1 MAARLASSLR
11 RNGIA
16 AALYA
21 ALFLASL
28 YPQSLRPWDTV
39 AYIGDSLDTVYFMA
53 WNAHQV
59 VRDPLHLFDAN
70 ILHPHREAMT
80 LAGHRI
86 LPGLLAAPVIGLTGN
101 PILAYNVVL
110 AVAYL
115 LAAMAGRRLAGIFG
129 IDPLG
134 AWTAGAL
141 YAFNTYQVNEAP
153 RADLLFHGFTAL
165 ALGELMIFLKTGELR
180 RAWRSAGLMLLQGL
194 ASTYLLLYGALL
206 LVLVTAGALL
216 ARPRSIGPRLAGLVP
231 PALAAAVLFLP
242 FVLPHL
248 RSSQTYGFARDA
260 PEGVDLKHYVS
271 TLPTNLVYGEIG
283 ARVRPQQKGPHFV
296 GFVSLGL
303 ALLAV
308 LAHRRMSA
316 PAGALVSPRTWVPA
330 AAALAALLVA
340 LSLGR
345 QAMVWGHD
353 LGPGPYRLLHLAVPG
368 FQYIRIPERLGLLAM
383 LFVALLVGQ
392 ALTFLRASGPRVAAT
407 AAVLAVAVPLEHLSP
422 LPLTERIPVWG
433 DVPAVYRW
441 LARDTA
447 RAVAEVPIHGEGLI
461 RKETLEEYF
470 STYHFKPIIHGYVSY
485 PPLLSVVLRRAA
497 AEFPSESSLQALQ
510 RVGVDTVIVHHGR
523 PGAQGLE
530 EAVARE
536 RAAGRLASVARFSG
550 PSARAYQGTAD
561 EVLRLVPAPREPAA
575 PLPGGRRA
583 REGAWRFAAK
593 AGDPQ
598 AAGDGDMSTA
608 WTVPGE
614 LRGDEMLEVVFDR
627 RLKLAGV
634 ALPLRRESAI
644 PTVVRIEGLGDDGQ
658 WGRLARLDGPH
669 VLQLVDQ
676 LLVHPGQAT
685 LGFDLTGR
693 EAMGVRLLM
702 AEGARGFDGWVIP
715 ELEVR
720 VP

>member
-1 MAARLASSLR
+1 VAAL
-11 RNGIA
+11 
-16 AALYA
+16 LYA

-53 WNAHQV
+53 WNGHQI

-70 ILHPHREAMT
+70 VLYPHPAAMT

-86 LPGLLAAPVIGLTGN
+86 LPGILAAPLIAVTGN

-110 AVAYL
+110 ALAYL
-115 LAAMAGRRLAGIFG
+115 LAALAGRRLAALLG
-129 IDPLG
+129 IDPIG

-165 ALGELMIFLKTGELR
+165 ALGELMIFLETGQLR
-180 RAWRSAGLMLLQGL
+180 RTWHAAGLMLLQGL
-194 ASTYLLLYGALL
+194 ASTYLLLYGALVL
-206 LVLVTAGALL
+206 TLVTAGALL
-216 ARPRSIGPRLAGLVP
+216 ARPRLFAPRVARML
-231 PALAAAVLFLP
+231 PAAAAAAVLFLP
-242 FVLPHL
+242 VVIPHL
-248 RSSQTYGFARDA
+248 RSARTYGFARDA

-271 TLPTNLVYGEIG
+271 TLPTNLLYGEIFG
-283 ARVRPQQKGPHFV
+283 PVRPQQKGPHFV
-296 GFVSLGL
+296 GFLSLAL

-308 LAHRRMSA
+308 LTHRRMA
-316 PAGALVSPRTWVPA
+316 GVPGALAPPRTWVPA

-345 QAMVWGHD
+345 EAVVFGRD
-353 LGPGPYRLLHLAVPG
+353 LGPGPYRLLHLAPG

-383 LFVALLVGQ
+383 LFLALLVGQ
-392 ALTFLRASGPRVAAT
+392 ALTFLRAAAPPVAVAA
-407 AAVLAVAVPLEHLSP
+407 LALAVPLEHLSP
-422 LPLTERIPVWG
+422 LPLTERIPVW
-433 DVPAVYRW
+433 DEVPAVYRW
-441 LARDTA
+441 LARDGA

-485 PPLLSVVLRRAA
+485 PPLLSVLLRRAA
-497 AEFPSESSLQALQ
+497 AEFPSESSVQSLQ
-510 RVGVDTVIVHHGR
+510 RVGVDTVVVHHGR
-523 PGAQGLE
+523 GRARGLE
-530 EAVARE
+530 DDVAAAVAT
-536 RAAGRLASVARFSG
+536 GRLVSVARFSG
-550 PSARAYQGTAD
+550 PSAHAYEGTAD
-561 EVLRLVPAPREPAA
+561 EVVRIVPVPREEAA
-575 PLPGGRRA
+575 PLPGGVRVMDPGWRYSATAGEA
-583 REGAWRFAAK
+583 R
-593 AGDPQ
+593 

-614 LRGDEMLEVVFDR
+614 LRGDEVLEVAFGR

-634 ALPLRRESAI
+634 VLPLRRDSAF
-644 PTVVRIEGLGDDGQ
+644 PTVLRIEGLGGDGQ

-676 LLVHPGQAT
+676 LLVHPGGAS
-685 LGFDLTGR
+685 LGFDLRDR

-702 AEGARGFDGWVIP
+702 ADGARGFDGWVIP

>member
-1 MAARLASSLR
+1 MASRLDATLARHR
-11 RNGIA
+11 VA
-16 AALYA
+16 AGLYVV
-21 ALFLASL
+21 LFVASL

-53 WNAHQV
+53 WNAHQA

-70 ILHPHREAMT
+70 ILYPHRAAMT

-86 LPGLLAAPVIGLTGN
+86 LPGILAMPVIALTGN

-110 AVAYL
+110 ALAYL
-115 LAAMAGRRLAGIFG
+115 LAAMAGRRLAGLLG
-129 IDPLG
+129 IDRIG

-165 ALGELMIFLKTGELR
+165 ALGELMIFLKTGQAGR
-180 RAWRSAGLMLLQGL
+180 VWRVAGLMVLQGL
-194 ASTYLLLYGALL
+194 ASTYLLLYGALVL
-206 LVLVTAGALL
+206 ALVTLGALL
-216 ARPRSIGPRLAGLVP
+216 ARPGRYAPRLVRMVP
-231 PALAAAVLFLP
+231 AAAAAALLFLP
-242 FVLPHL
+242 VVLPHV
-248 RSSQTYGFARDA
+248 RSARIYGFARDA

-271 TLPTNLVYGEIG
+271 TLPTNLVYGEIFG
-283 ARVRPQQKGPHFV
+283 PVRPQQKGPHFV

-308 LAHRRMSA
+308 LTCRRTPDVTGA
-316 PAGALVSPRTWVPA
+316 IVPARTWVPA

-345 QAMVWGHD
+345 EVLVFGHD

-368 FQYIRIPERLGLLAM
+368 FQFIRIPERLGLLAM

-392 ALTFLRASGPRVAAT
+392 AVTFLRAAGPRVAR
-407 AAVLAVAVPLEHLSP
+407 AALALAITVPLEHISP

-441 LARDTA
+441 LARDGA
-447 RAVAEVPIHGEGLI
+447 RAVAEVPVRGEGLI

-485 PPLLSVVLRRAA
+485 PPLLSVLLRRAA
-497 AEFPSESSLQALQ
+497 ADFPSESSVQALQ
-510 RVGVDTVIVHHGR
+510 RVGVDTVVVHHGR
-523 PGAQGLE
+523 GRRRSLE
-530 EAVARE
+530 DAVAEAVAS
-536 RAAGRLASVARFSG
+536 GRLASVARFAG
-550 PSARAYQGTAD
+550 ADAHVYEGTMD
-561 EVLRLVPAPREPAA
+561 EVVRLVPVPPEPAA
-575 PLPGGRRA
+575 PMPDGARA
-583 REGAWRFAAK
+583 RDPSWRYSAP
-593 AGDPQ
+593 AGDAR

-614 LRGDEMLEVVFDR
+614 LRGDEVLEVLFGR
-627 RLKLAGV
+627 SLKLSGV
-634 ALPLRRESAI
+634 VLPLRRESAF
-644 PTVVRIEGLGDDGQ
+644 PTVLRVEGLGAGGE
-658 WGRLARLDGPH
+658 WGRLARLDSPH

-676 LLVHPGQAT
+676 LLVHPGQAA

-693 EAMGVRLLM
+693 EAAGVRVLP

>member
-1 MAARLASSLR
+1 VRPRHRL
-11 RNGIA
+11 A

-21 ALFLASL
+21 VLFLASL

-53 WNAHQV
+53 WNAHQAP
-59 VRDPLHLFDAN
+59 RDPLHLFDAN
-70 ILHPHREAMT
+70 ILYPHRGAMT

-86 LPGLLAAPVIGLTGN
+86 LPGILAAPVIGLTGN

-110 AVAYL
+110 ALAYL
-115 LAAMAGRRLAGIFG
+115 LAAMAGRRLAALLG
-129 IDPLG
+129 IDAIG

-165 ALGELMIFLKTGELR
+165 ALGELVIFLKTGEVR
-180 RAWRSAGLMLLQGL
+180 RAWHVAGLMVLQGL
-194 ASTYLLLYGALL
+194 ASTYLLLYGALVL
-206 LVLVTAGALL
+206 SLVAAGALV
-216 ARPRSIGPRLAGLVP
+216 ARPRSVAPRLARMVP
-231 PALAAAVLFLP
+231 AAAAAALLFLP
-242 FVLPHL
+242 VILPHV
-248 RSSQTYGFARDA
+248 RSARTYGFARDA
-260 PEGVDLKHYVS
+260 PFGVDLKHYVS
-271 TLPTNLVYGEIG
+271 TLPTNIVYGEIG
-283 ARVRPQQKGPHFV
+283 GPVRPQQKGPHFV

-308 LAHRRMSA
+308 LTRGRA
-316 PAGALVSPRTWVPA
+316 PGPDGAIVPPRIWVPA

-345 QAMVWGHD
+345 ETVVFGHD

-368 FQYIRIPERLGLLAM
+368 FQFIRIPERLGLLAM

-392 ALTFLRASGPRVAAT
+392 GLKVLRGMDPRLAPAALA
-407 AAVLAVAVPLEHLSP
+407 LAVAVPLEHLSP

-433 DVPAVYRW
+433 EVPAVYRW
-441 LARDTA
+441 LARDRA
-447 RAVAEVPIHGEGLI
+447 RAVAEVPVHGEGLI

-485 PPLLSVVLRRAA
+485 PPLLSVLLRRAA
-497 AEFPSESSLQALQ
+497 ADFPSEASLQALQ
-510 RVGVDTVIVHHGR
+510 RVGVDTVVVHHGR
-523 PGAQGLE
+523 GRSRGLE
-530 EAVARE
+530 EAVAE
-536 RAAGRLASVARFSG
+536 ALTAGRLASVARFAG
-550 PSARAYQGTAD
+550 KDAHVYEGTMD
-561 EVLRLVPAPREPAA
+561 EVLRLRPVPPEPAA
-575 PLPGGRRA
+575 PMPGGARA
-583 REGAWRFAAK
+583 REPAWRYSARV
-593 AGDPQ
+593 GDAR
-598 AAGDGDMSTA
+598 AAGDGDLSTA

-614 LRGDEMLEVVFDR
+614 LRGDEILEVLFDR
-627 RLKLAGV
+627 SLRLAGLV
-634 ALPLRRESAI
+634 LPLRRDSAF
-644 PTVVRIEGLGDDGQ
+644 PTALRLEGLGADGE
-658 WGRLARLDGPH
+658 WGRLARFDGPH

-676 LLVHPGQAT
+676 LLVHPGEAS

-693 EAMGVRLLM
+693 EAAGVRLLP